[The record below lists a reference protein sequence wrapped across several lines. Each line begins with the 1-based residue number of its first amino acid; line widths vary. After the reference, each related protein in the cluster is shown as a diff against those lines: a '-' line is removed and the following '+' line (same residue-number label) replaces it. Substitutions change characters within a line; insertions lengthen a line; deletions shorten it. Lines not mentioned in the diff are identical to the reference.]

1 MKKTYLFTL
10 LLLSLLLAACSGGK
24 ATVAPTEEPVA
35 EPTAVEVVEAETN
48 DFQPRY
54 EPLPPD
60 ECFVSPP
67 EGVEITV
74 DYDCGYV
81 VVPEFYQGESTRVL
95 KVPFLRFNSPQDT
108 DASPVLF
115 HPGGPGQ
122 SHINGQAFSVFST
135 MFSDVIAERDVIY
148 MDPRGTELADPF
160 LDCPAFYSLNWQAY
174 QQGLD
179 QEAAEVLVTETV
191 QKCMDDFK
199 AQGVNFDAY
208 NSLELAGDV
217 NSVRQA
223 LGYEQIIYF
232 GTSYGSILGQHLMR
246 DYPDILEA
254 VILNGSSPLSR
265 KSWIEDRALNSQVA
279 FDNLVTLCLADEKC
293 NAAYPDIPGL
303 LDAARAHFK
312 DGPLPYTYA
321 DPNDPSL
328 TIEGEVDASSLAQF
342 IFSLQGSQYAV
353 FAIPSVLNR
362 LAPPDQKEATAAF
375 LGETFASGLIAS
387 RDQTRGE
394 EALLMHLA
402 VVCSD
407 DTVKSEDEI
416 ILDGAS
422 EFAIDVARA
431 EAATYVKFCPLL
443 NVAELPEGTDENVT
457 ADIPTLLLS
466 GGLDVATPPVHSQL
480 IADALPNATHV
491 IFPTHTHDQVGGFYQ
506 CVKNVFTQFIADPSA
521 ALDTSCAED
530 PDPKYTGFTLPDGST
545 SLADTEEPET
555 VADSLWS
562 HSWQWVSFTNPVEQ
576 YDIDTPADYVLT
588 FYEDG
593 ALTIVADCNTV
604 LGEYTDD
611 AGALTITPGPSTLVA
626 CPPESRSDQFVQ
638 LLEGVAR
645 YFFEDGNLYIDLMA
659 DGGTLKFAPVNL
671 EGLVDEDAIGS
682 NMPEDLVAQLDA
694 FLQSQVYSDGGDP
707 ELAAPGLVLLV
718 DTPAGRYLNATGVAN
733 LEDGTPMQIDDILE
747 IGSNTKSMTVVVL
760 MQLVEEG
767 VLTLDDTLDQWLP
780 EQAALFPNGD
790 QMTLRQLAQHT
801 AGLWDYGNGIIG
813 SGVSDPDLLEASY
826 TPDELIQYAAENGT
840 PYFAPGAEGKWQYSN
855 TGYILLG
862 MILEKASGQSLTE
875 LYQTRIFDPLGMES
889 AVLIEGV
896 PQPGEITTHGYYWS
910 EETGESVDTTNW
922 NASQGWAAGAVAM
935 SAADLA
941 TYAHR
946 LAMGDLFQNPETL
959 VEMLSFNASARL
971 GVGAPYGLGLLD
983 VAGDG
988 TAWGHGGQTLGFQSL
1003 WFTDPADGIVVVGLT
1018 NSASYSANNLLN
1030 VRNILQGE
1038 GAQPLGPLT
1047 LLPLGELISTS
1058 WAWTQFV
1065 NPAES
1070 VAIEAEAGLVIDLAK
1085 DQSVTVNSAACGE
1098 AYGAYTTDGT
1108 GQISFDLDDSGMTC
1122 DANSLAGQFVQHLKD
1137 ATRWH
1142 FDNGSLVIELP
1153 ADGGS
1158 MLFSYLP
1165 PE

>member
-10 LLLSLLLAACSGGK
+10 MLLSLLLAACSGGK

-35 EPTAVEVVEAETN
+35 EPTAVEVVEAEPV

-54 EPLPPD
+54 EPLD
-60 ECFVSPP
+60 ECWVSPP
-67 EGVEITV
+67 EGVEMTV

-81 VVPEFYQGESTRVL
+81 VVPEFYQGESTREL

-122 SHINGQAFSVFST
+122 SHINEQAFNVFNI
-135 MFSDVIAERDVIY
+135 MFNEVIADRDVIY

-179 QEAAEVLVTETV
+179 QEAAEALVTETV

-265 KSWIEDRALNSQVA
+265 RSWIEDRALNSQVA

-303 LDAARAHFK
+303 MDAARAHFK
-312 DGPLPYTYA
+312 DGPLPYTYT

-342 IFSLQGSQYAV
+342 IFSLQGNQYGV
-353 FAIPSVLNR
+353 FAIPSVLNT
-362 LAPPDQKEATAAF
+362 LAPPDQEEATAAL
-375 LGETFASGLIAS
+375 LGETFAPSLIAS
-387 RDQTRGE
+387 RDQTIGE

-416 ILDGAS
+416 ILDGVS

-457 ADIPTLLLS
+457 ADVPTLLLS
-466 GGLDVATPPVHSQL
+466 GGVDVATPPVHSQL

-555 VADSLWS
+555 VADSLLS
-562 HSWQWVSFTNPVEQ
+562 HSWQWVSFTNPSEQ
-576 YDIDTPADYVLT
+576 YDIDMPENYVLT

-611 AGALTITPGPSTLVA
+611 AGALTITPGPSTRSA
-626 CPPESRSDQFVQ
+626 CPPDSRSDQFIQ
-638 LLEGVAR
+638 LLEGAAR

-659 DGGTLKFAPVNL
+659 DGGTLTFAPVNL

-682 NMPEDLVAQLDA
+682 NMPAELVAQLDA
-694 FLQSQVYSDGGDP
+694 FLKSQVYTDGGNP
-707 ELAAPGLVLLV
+707 ALAAPGLVLLV
-718 DTPAGRYLNATGVAN
+718 DTPAGRYINAAGVAN

-747 IGSNTKSMTVVVL
+747 IGSNTKSMTIVLL

-767 VLTLDDTLDQWLP
+767 VLSLDDSLDKWLP
-780 EQAALFPNGD
+780 EQAALFENGD

-801 AGLWDYGNGIIG
+801 AGLWDYGDGIIG
-813 SGVSDPDLLEASY
+813 SGVSDPVLLETSY
-826 TPDELIQYAAENGT
+826 TPDELIQYAAENGI
-840 PYFAPGAEGKWQYSN
+840 PYFAPGAEGKWKYSN

-862 MILEKASGQSLTE
+862 MVIEKVSGQSLSE

-896 PQPGEITTHGYYWS
+896 PQPGEITTHGYWF
-910 EETGESVDTTNW
+910 ENGESVDTTNW

-935 SAADLA
+935 NAADLA

-946 LAMGDLFQNPETL
+946 LQMGDLFQNPNTL
-959 VEMLSFNASARL
+959 AEMIAFNPVSL
-971 GVGAPYGLGLLD
+971 YKLAPYGLGLLD
-983 VAGDG
+983 FVGDG
-988 TAWGHGGQTLGFQSL
+988 SVWGHAGQTLGYQSL
-1003 WFTDPADGIVVVGLT
+1003 WFIDPANGIVVVGLT
-1018 NSASYSANNLLN
+1018 NSASYSADNLIN
-1030 VRNILQGE
+1030 VRHILQGE
-1038 GAQPLGPLT
+1038 GAQPFVSFT
-1047 LLPLGELISTS
+1047 LLPLGELIPTT

-1065 NPAES
+1065 NPADS
-1070 VAIEAEAGLVIDLAK
+1070 VAIDAGAGLTIDLAQ
-1085 DQSVTVNSAACGE
+1085 DQSVTVKSSECGTV
-1098 AYGAYTTDGT
+1098 YGDYTTDGT
-1108 GQISFDLDDSGMTC
+1108 GQISFDLDDSSLTC
-1122 DANSLAGQFVQHLKD
+1122 EADSLAGQFVQHLKD
-1137 ATRWH
+1137 AARWQ
-1142 FDNGSLVIELP
+1142 FANGNLIIELP
-1153 ADGGS
+1153 MDGGS
-1158 MLFSYLP
+1158 LNFEYMP
-1165 PE
+1165 PQ